1 MTYSD
6 ASGGNRPQ
14 PEGQYGQPGGY
25 PAAPGYGPSAPG
37 YGPAAPGY
45 GPPAP
50 GYQPGYP
57 PAPGYAP
64 PGGGIPSEV
73 NISSILLFISGG
85 FAVLGGLLLL
95 LLGTVSALAAVLGIV
110 FLAIGGGEIYT
121 GVALRALKPWARVA
135 ALTLAGI
142 GAVLS
147 LVSIFRGA
155 PTSIVGLA
163 LDGYIIY
170 AMTRPN
176 VVAAFPRSR

>member
-6 ASGGNRPQ
+6 GSGGNGPQ
-14 PEGQYGQPGGY
+14 PEGQYGQQGGY
-25 PAAPGYGPSAPG
+25 QPAPGYGPPAQGYQPG
-37 YGPAAPGY
+37 Y
-45 GPPAP
+45 PPAP

-57 PAPGYAP
+57 PAPGYGP
-64 PGGGIPSEV
+64 PAGGIPSEV

-85 FAVLGGLLLL
+85 FALLGGLLLL
-95 LLGTVSALAAVLGIV
+95 FLGTVSALAAILGIV

-135 ALTLAGI
+135 ALALAGI

-147 LVSIFRGA
+147 LISIFRGA

-163 LDGYIIY
+163 LDAYIIY

-176 VVAAFPRSR
+176 VIAAFPRSR